1 MFEYLPRKDNPLD
14 SFLKQAS
21 VVTDVV
27 QASAIQALQYPEF
40 TRNSEERNFCL
51 DLCDRVDRIAYAY
64 DRLCELCL
72 VSPRYSRTKSI
83 PVGGG
88 FTRCDIASL
97 RQWDAITQSVYL
109 AELGMSEPIDR
120 EAEVAKNSAMILRRT
135 ANERLDHRDVIRI
148 KAFGVREPDLDRAI
162 SDLAEILAGLAI
174 QRMISIHRE
183 SLQRF
188 GFEQFPGVGG
198 PTFSVRIF

>member
-64 DRLCELCL
+64 DRLCELSL
-72 VSPRYSRTKSI
+72 VSEQLNDRR
-83 PVGGG
+83 
-88 FTRCDIASL
+88 RRERD
-97 RQWDAITQSVYL
+97 
-109 AELGMSEPIDR
+109 SE
-120 EAEVAKNSAMILRRT
+120 VTYK
-135 ANERLDHRDVIRI
+135 
-148 KAFGVREPDLDRAI
+148 
-162 SDLAEILAGLAI
+162 
-174 QRMISIHRE
+174 
-183 SLQRF
+183 
-188 GFEQFPGVGG
+188 
-198 PTFSVRIF
+198 